1 MTQNE
6 IYRCLAK
13 LPEKG
18 WHAKITRHG
27 IRLRPPN
34 GKYYCYC
41 PITAVDRDNGGPPT
55 RSGNVASSIARLEIG
70 SETIASDL
78 IQATDYNLIEIR
90 NTPGESLGNSAYWRQ
105 LYMKRA
111 KARIFLCLLLNI
123 PLEKECEE
131 VIKPKQLQEIQNEV
145 KPFLNN

>member
-1 MTQNE
+1 MTRNE
-6 IYRCLAK
+6 IYRRLAK

-18 WHAKITRHG
+18 WHAKITRRG

-41 PITAVDRDNGGPPT
+41 PITAVDRDNGGRPT
-55 RSGNVASSIARLEIG
+55 RSGNVDSSIVRLEIG

-78 IQATDYNLIEIR
+78 IQAADFDLIEIR
-90 NTPGESLGNSAYWRQ
+90 STPAESLRNLAYWEQ
-105 LYMKRA
+105 LYMKKA
-111 KARIFLCLLLNI
+111 KASFFLCLLLNI

-131 VIKPKQLQEIQNEV
+131 VIKPKQLQEIQDEV